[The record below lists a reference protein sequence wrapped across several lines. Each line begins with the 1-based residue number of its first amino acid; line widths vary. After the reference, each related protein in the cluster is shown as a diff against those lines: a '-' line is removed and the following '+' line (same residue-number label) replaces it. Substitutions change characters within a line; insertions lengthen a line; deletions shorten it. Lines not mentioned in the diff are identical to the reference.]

1 MAGKWTPALISAIL
15 PNQVILCTQAFTMN
29 PTFPTP
35 AAALSQRYWDASA
48 TSPAEW
54 NATLD
59 VLLSHRSVRR
69 YQAREVSDETL
80 ATLVAA
86 AQSASTS
93 SNLQVWSVVA
103 VRDDERKRRLSAL
116 AGNQRHIVEA
126 PLFLVWLADFARL
139 RQLAAEHGTPLDG
152 QDYLEAGVLGCV
164 DAALAAQNALVA
176 AESLGLGGVYIGG
189 IRNQPEGVAEELAL
203 PPGVMAVFGMCLGY
217 PEVGDAAAARVK
229 PRLPQSAVLHHETYA
244 LEPQRAE
251 MELYEQRVAEFY
263 EEERMAQSWMER
275 VLKRMHSAESLTGR
289 HRLRDAWNNQGYRL
303 K

>member
-1 MAGKWTPALISAIL
+1 MSST
-15 PNQVILCTQAFTMN
+15 N
-29 PTFPTP
+29 PTFAITCMNLSFPTP
-35 AAALSQRYWDASA
+35 STALSQRYWDPSA
-48 TSPAEW
+48 VSPAEW

-80 ATLVAA
+80 STLVAA

-103 VRDDERKRRLSAL
+103 VRDGERKRRLAAL
-116 AGNQRHIVEA
+116 AGNQRHVAEA

-139 RQLAAEHGTPLDG
+139 RQLAAEHEAPLEG

-217 PEVGDAAAARVK
+217 PEAGDTAAARVK
-229 PRLPQSAVLHHETYA
+229 PRLPQSVVLHHESYA
-244 LEPQRAE
+244 LAPQREDVA
-251 MELYEQRVAEFY
+251 LYERRVAEFY
-263 EEERMAQSWMER
+263 EEEQMAQSWVAR
-275 VLKRMHSAESLTGR
+275 VLKRLRSADSLTGR

>member
-1 MAGKWTPALISAIL
+1 
-15 PNQVILCTQAFTMN
+15 MN
-29 PTFPTP
+29 SPFPEPTV
-35 AAALSQRYWDASA
+35 ALSQRYRDSSA
-48 TSPAEW
+48 VAPVEW

-69 YQAREVSDETL
+69 YEAREVSDTVL
-80 ATLVAA
+80 STLVAA

-93 SNLQVWSVVA
+93 SNLQLWSVVA
-103 VRDDERKRRLSAL
+103 VRDAGRKKRLSEL
-116 AGNQRHIVEA
+116 SGNQRHIVEA

-139 RQLAAEHGTPLDG
+139 RQLADEHQTPLEG

-164 DAALAAQNALVA
+164 DAALAAQNAMVA

-189 IRNQPEGVAEELAL
+189 IRNQPEGVAEVLGL

-217 PEVGDAAAARVK
+217 PATDEADAARVK
-229 PRLPQSAVLHHETYA
+229 PRLPQSVVLHQETYA

-251 MELYEQRVAEFY
+251 IEVYEQRVSAFY
-263 EEERMAQSWMER
+263 EEEKMAQGWISR
-275 VLKRMHSAESLTGR
+275 VLKRMRTAESLTGR
-289 HRLRDAWNNQGYRL
+289 HRLREAWKNQGYPL